1 MPPPPM
7 PSPSPVPIAPPARP
21 AFNDSDWD
29 AVDLPHDFLRGGQ
42 YSEHNSEDNAFL
54 PRNTSWYR
62 KNFFLPTSMQG
73 KSIWVRFGGIF
84 HATRAYF
91 NGQALQV
98 HSEGYTQWQ
107 VRLDNATTVHYGDS
121 GSDSESNVLALFV
134 DATESSSWWYMG
146 GGPFAQDVEL
156 VVHEPSTHVAFDG
169 VYGIANVSLSDVS
182 DDGLTS
188 SGAEVQAVV
197 ELQSDSTAGATVS
210 LTASL
215 LDEAGM
221 QIATAGPMVVK
232 IPGNTSP
239 PFPRMK
245 LVFSRLSNASL
256 WSIQQPY
263 LYTMAITVSDQS
275 TSAVLD

>member
-1 MPPPPM
+1 M
-7 PSPSPVPIAPPARP
+7 
-21 AFNDSDWD
+21 
-29 AVDLPHDFLRGGQ
+29 
-42 YSEHNSEDNAFL
+42 
-54 PRNTSWYR
+54 
-62 KNFFLPTSMQG
+62 
-73 KSIWVRFGGIF
+73 
-84 HATRAYF
+84 
-91 NGQALQV
+91 
-98 HSEGYTQWQ
+98 
-107 VRLDNATTVHYGDS
+107 
-121 GSDSESNVLALFV
+121 
-134 DATESSSWWYMG
+134 
-146 GGPFAQDVEL
+146 
-156 VVHEPSTHVAFDG
+156 VHEPSTHVAFDG

-221 QIATAGPMVVK
+221 QVATAGPMVVK